1 MKKYLMAAVAL
12 ICMTMTSVVFTS
24 CGSDDDDNSPVNKVY
39 TLKVSLQMISEGN
52 LSQAALEY
60 LNSEFNDKEVSNKF
74 TGFYD
79 AKASVD
85 EIINISL
92 SAMKNIPLYGDGCE
106 YKVYFK
112 LFDADNSQVY
122 QKTIY
127 VKDDGYK
134 LED

>member
-1 MKKYLMAAVAL
+1 MAAVAL

-60 LNSEFNDKEVSNKF
+60 MNREFNQEVSNKF

-79 AKASVD
+79 AKAVVD
-85 EIINISL
+85 EIINKSI

-127 VKDDGYK
+127 VKDDEYK

>member
-1 MKKYLMAAVAL
+1 MKKFLMAAVAL

-24 CGSDDDDNSPVNKVY
+24 CGSDDDDNSPVNKEY

-52 LSQAALEY
+52 ISQAGLEY
-60 LNSEFNDKEVSNKF
+60 MNSEFNQEVTNKF

-79 AKASVD
+79 AKSAVD
-85 EIINISL
+85 EIVNKSL
-92 SAMKNIPLYGDGCE
+92 TAIKNIPLYGDGCE
-106 YKVYFK
+106 YKIYFK
-112 LFDADNSQVY
+112 LFDASKSQVY

>member
-1 MKKYLMAAVAL
+1 MAAVAL

-24 CGSDDDDNSPVNKVY
+24 CGSDDDENSPVNKEY

-52 LSQAALEY
+52 ISQAGLEY
-60 LNSEFNDKEVSNKF
+60 MNSEFNQEVTNKF

-79 AKASVD
+79 AKAVVD
-85 EIINISL
+85 EIVNKSL
-92 SAMKNIPLYGDGCE
+92 TAIKNIPLYGDGCE
-106 YKVYFK
+106 YRVYFK
-112 LFDADNSQVY
+112 LFDASNSQVY

>member
-1 MKKYLMAAVAL
+1 MAAVAL

-24 CGSDDDDNSPVNKVY
+24 CGSDDDNSPVNKVY
-39 TLKVSLQMISEGN
+39 TLKVSLNMISEGAI
-52 LSQAALEY
+52 SQAALEY
-60 LNSEFNDKEVSNKF
+60 MNKEFNQEVTNKF

-85 EIINISL
+85 EIINNSL
-92 SAMKNIPLYGDGCE
+92 TAMKNIPLYGEGCE

-112 LFDADNSQVY
+112 LFDANNSQVY

-127 VKDDGYK
+127 VKGDEYK

>member
-1 MKKYLMAAVAL
+1 MMKKYLMAAVAL

-24 CGSDDDDNSPVNKVY
+24 CGSDDDNSPVNKVY

-60 LNSEFNDKEVSNKF
+60 LNSEFNNNEVTDKF

-85 EIINISL
+85 EIINKSL
-92 SAMKNIPLYGDGCE
+92 SAMKNIPLYGEGCE

>member
-1 MKKYLMAAVAL
+1 MKKFLMAAVAL

-24 CGSDDDDNSPVNKVY
+24 CGSDDDNSPVNKVY
-39 TLKVSLQMISEGN
+39 TLKVSLNMISEGN
-52 LSQAALEY
+52 ISQAALEY
-60 LNSEFNDKEVSNKF
+60 MNKEFNQEVTNKF

-85 EIINISL
+85 EIINNSL
-92 SAMKNIPLYGDGCE
+92 TAMKNIPLYGEGCE

-112 LFDADNSQVY
+112 LFDANNSQVY

-127 VKDDGYK
+127 VKGDEYK

>member
-1 MKKYLMAAVAL
+1 MAAVAL

-24 CGSDDDDNSPVNKVY
+24 CGSDDDNSPVNKVY
-39 TLKVSLQMISEGN
+39 TLKVSLNMISEGDI
-52 LSQAALEY
+52 SQAALEY
-60 LNSEFNDKEVSNKF
+60 MNKEFNQEVTNKF

-85 EIINISL
+85 EIINKSL
-92 SAMKNIPLYGDGCE
+92 TAMKNIPLYGEGCE

-127 VKDDGYK
+127 VKDDGYR

>member
-1 MKKYLMAAVAL
+1 MAAVAL

-24 CGSDDDDNSPVNKVY
+24 CGSDDDNSPVNKVY
-39 TLKVSLQMISEGN
+39 TLKVSLNMISEGN
-52 LSQAALEY
+52 ISQAALEY
-60 LNSEFNDKEVSNKF
+60 MNKEFNQEVTNKF

-85 EIINISL
+85 EIINNSL
-92 SAMKNIPLYGDGCE
+92 TAMKNIPLYGEGCE

-112 LFDADNSQVY
+112 LFDANNSQVY

-127 VKDDGYK
+127 VKGDEYR

>member
-12 ICMTMTSVVFTS
+12 ICMVMTSVVFTS

-60 LNSEFNDKEVSNKF
+60 MNREFNQEVSNKF

-79 AKASVD
+79 AKAVVD
-85 EIINISL
+85 GIINKSI

-127 VKDDGYK
+127 VKDDEYK

>member
-12 ICMTMTSVVFTS
+12 ICMTMTSVVLTS
-24 CGSDDDDNSPVNKVY
+24 CSSDDDNSPVNKVY

-52 LSQAALEY
+52 LSQVALEY
-60 LNSEFNDKEVSNKF
+60 LNSEFNNKEVTDKF

-85 EIINISL
+85 EIINKSL

-112 LFDADNSQVY
+112 LFDADKSQVY

>member
-1 MKKYLMAAVAL
+1 MAAVAL

-24 CGSDDDDNSPVNKVY
+24 CGSDDDNSPVNKVY
-39 TLKVSLQMISEGN
+39 TLKVSLNMISEGN
-52 LSQAALEY
+52 ISQAALEY
-60 LNSEFNDKEVSNKF
+60 MNKEFNQEVTNKF

-85 EIINISL
+85 EIINNTL
-92 SAMKNIPLYGDGCE
+92 TAMKNIPLYGEGCE

-112 LFDADNSQVY
+112 LFDANNSQVY

-127 VKDDGYK
+127 VKGDEYK

>member
-1 MKKYLMAAVAL
+1 
-12 ICMTMTSVVFTS
+12 
-24 CGSDDDDNSPVNKVY
+24 
-39 TLKVSLQMISEGN
+39 
-52 LSQAALEY
+52 
-60 LNSEFNDKEVSNKF
+60 
-74 TGFYD
+74 
-79 AKASVD
+79 
-85 EIINISL
+85 
-92 SAMKNIPLYGDGCE
+92 MKNIPLYGDGCE

>member
-1 MKKYLMAAVAL
+1 MKKTMMAAVAL

-24 CGSDDDDNSPVNKVY
+24 CGSDDDNSPVNKVY

-60 LNSEFNDKEVSNKF
+60 LNSEFNQEVTNKF
-74 TGFYD
+74 TDFYD

-85 EIINISL
+85 NIINSSL

-112 LFDADNSQVY
+112 LFDADKSQVY

>member
-24 CGSDDDDNSPVNKVY
+24 CSSDDDDNSPVNKVY

-52 LSQAALEY
+52 ISQAALEY
-60 LNSEFNDKEVSNKF
+60 LNSEFNNKEVTNKF

-85 EIINISL
+85 EIINKSL

>member
-1 MKKYLMAAVAL
+1 MAAVAL

-24 CGSDDDDNSPVNKVY
+24 CGSDDDNSPVNKVY
-39 TLKVSLQMISEGN
+39 TLKVSLNMISEGDI
-52 LSQAALEY
+52 SQAALEY
-60 LNSEFNDKEVSNKF
+60 MNKEFNQEVTNKF

-85 EIINISL
+85 EIINNSL
-92 SAMKNIPLYGDGCE
+92 TAMKNIPLYGEGCE

-112 LFDADNSQVY
+112 LFDANNSQVY

-127 VKDDGYK
+127 VKGDEYR

>member
-1 MKKYLMAAVAL
+1 MAAVAL

-24 CGSDDDDNSPVNKVY
+24 CGSDDDNSPVNKVY
-39 TLKVSLQMISEGN
+39 TLKVSLNMISEGN
-52 LSQAALEY
+52 ISQAALEY
-60 LNSEFNDKEVSNKF
+60 MNKEFNQEATNKF

-85 EIINISL
+85 EIINKSL
-92 SAMKNIPLYGDGCE
+92 TAMKNIPLYGEGCE

-112 LFDADNSQVY
+112 LFDANNSQVY
-122 QKTIY
+122 QKIIY
-127 VKDDGYK
+127 VKGDEYK

>member
-1 MKKYLMAAVAL
+1 MAAVAL

-24 CGSDDDDNSPVNKVY
+24 CGSDDDENSPVNKEY

-52 LSQAALEY
+52 ISQAGLEY
-60 LNSEFNDKEVSNKF
+60 MNSEFNQEVTNKF

-79 AKASVD
+79 AKAVVD
-85 EIINISL
+85 EIINKSL

-112 LFDADNSQVY
+112 LFDADNSRVY

>member
-1 MKKYLMAAVAL
+1 
-12 ICMTMTSVVFTS
+12 MTSVVFTS
-24 CGSDDDDNSPVNKVY
+24 CGSDDDNSPVNKVY
-39 TLKVSLQMISEGN
+39 TLKVSLQMISEGDI
-52 LSQAALEY
+52 SKAALEY
-60 LNSEFNDKEVSNKF
+60 LNSEFNNKEVTNKF

-79 AKASVD
+79 AKAVVD
-85 EIINISL
+85 EIINKSI

-106 YKVYFK
+106 YRVYFK
-112 LFDADNSQVY
+112 LFDASNSQVY

>member
-12 ICMTMTSVVFTS
+12 ICMVMTSVVFTS

-60 LNSEFNDKEVSNKF
+60 LNSEFNQEVSDKF
-74 TGFYD
+74 TSFYD

-85 EIINISL
+85 EIINKSL
-92 SAMKNIPLYGDGCE
+92 SAMKNIPLYGEGCE

-112 LFDADNSQVY
+112 LFDASNSQVY

>member
-1 MKKYLMAAVAL
+1 MKKFLTAAVAL

-24 CGSDDDDNSPVNKVY
+24 CGSDDDNSPVNKVY
-39 TLKVSLQMISEGN
+39 TLKVSLNMISEGN
-52 LSQAALEY
+52 ISQAALEY
-60 LNSEFNDKEVSNKF
+60 MNKEFNQEVTNKF

-85 EIINISL
+85 EIINNSL
-92 SAMKNIPLYGDGCE
+92 TAMKNIPLYGEGCE

-112 LFDADNSQVY
+112 LFDANNSQVY
-122 QKTIY
+122 QKIIY
-127 VKDDGYK
+127 VKGDEYK

>member
-1 MKKYLMAAVAL
+1 MKKILMAAVAL

-24 CGSDDDDNSPVNKVY
+24 CGSDDDNNSPVNKEY
-39 TLKVSLQMISEGN
+39 TLKVSLQMISEGDI
-52 LSQAALEY
+52 SQVALEY
-60 LNSEFNDKEVSNKF
+60 MNSEFNQEVTNKF

-79 AKASVD
+79 AKAVVD
-85 EIINISL
+85 EIVNKSI

-106 YKVYFK
+106 YKVHFK

-127 VKDDGYK
+127 VKDDEYK

>member
-1 MKKYLMAAVAL
+1 MATVAL

-24 CGSDDDDNSPVNKVY
+24 CGSDNDDNSPVNKVY

-52 LSQAALEY
+52 ISQEALKY
-60 LNSEFNDKEVSNKF
+60 MNSEFNQEVTNKF
-74 TGFYD
+74 TDFYD

-85 EIINISL
+85 EIINKSL

-106 YKVYFK
+106 YRVYFK
-112 LFDADNSQVY
+112 LYDADNSQVY

-134 LED
+134 LEN

>member
-1 MKKYLMAAVAL
+1 MAAVAL

-24 CGSDDDDNSPVNKVY
+24 CGSDDDNSPVNKVY
-39 TLKVSLQMISEGN
+39 TLKVSLNMISEGN
-52 LSQAALEY
+52 ISQAALEY
-60 LNSEFNDKEVSNKF
+60 MNKEFNQEATNKF

-85 EIINISL
+85 EIINNSL
-92 SAMKNIPLYGDGCE
+92 TAMKNIPLYGEGCE

-112 LFDADNSQVY
+112 LFDANNSQVY

-127 VKDDGYK
+127 VKGDEYR

>member
-1 MKKYLMAAVAL
+1 MMAAVAL

-24 CGSDDDDNSPVNKVY
+24 CGSDDDNSPVNKVY

-60 LNSEFNDKEVSNKF
+60 LNSEFNQEVTNKF
-74 TGFYD
+74 TDFYD

-85 EIINISL
+85 NIINSSL

-112 LFDADNSQVY
+112 LFDADKSQVY

-127 VKDDGYK
+127 VKGDEYK

>member
-24 CGSDDDDNSPVNKVY
+24 CSSDDDDNSPVNKVY

-60 LNSEFNDKEVSNKF
+60 MNREFNQEVSNKF

-79 AKASVD
+79 AKAVVD
-85 EIINISL
+85 EIINKSL

-106 YKVYFK
+106 YKIYFK